1 MPVYLNRNSRSFSK
15 YVDIGLV
22 NNMPNGA
29 LKATERQFITLL
41 DSAANGVGVR
51 LWLYW
56 LPDIPRTESGQR
68 HVASHYSSIEDLWNR
83 HLDGLIVT
91 GTEPRASKLTD
102 EPYWASITRLLEWAE
117 HNTHSTVWSC
127 LAAHAA
133 VLHFDGIARRRLSQK
148 RFGLFECVRVS
159 DHQLTAGMPSRL
171 VMPHSRWNDVPE
183 NELKACGYRVLTRG
197 EDAGV
202 DAFVRQG
209 KSLFV
214 FFQGHPEY
222 EANTLLLEY
231 IRDVG
236 RYVNSENDAFP
247 PMPQGYF
254 DRDTV
259 DALTAIRERAF
270 CDRLEDL
277 PRDFESALADRNV
290 TNQWRSVALNIY
302 GNWLTYL
309 CGRKD

>member
-1 MPVYLNRNSRSFSK
+1 MRMESQN
-15 YVDIGLV
+15 
-22 NNMPNGA
+22 
-29 LKATERQFITLL
+29 
-41 DSAANGVGVR
+41 
-51 LWLYW
+51 
-56 LPDIPRTESGQR
+56 IPAFQ
-68 HVASHYSSIEDLWNR
+68 IED
-83 HLDGLIVT
+83 
-91 GTEPRASKLTD
+91 
-102 EPYWASITRLLEWAE
+102 
-117 HNTHSTVWSC
+117 
-127 LAAHAA
+127 
-133 VLHFDGIARRRLSQK
+133 F
-148 RFGLFECVRVS
+148 
-159 DHQLTAGMPSRL
+159 MP
-171 VMPHSRWNDVPE
+171 PE

-236 RYVNSENDAFP
+236 RYVNRENDAFP